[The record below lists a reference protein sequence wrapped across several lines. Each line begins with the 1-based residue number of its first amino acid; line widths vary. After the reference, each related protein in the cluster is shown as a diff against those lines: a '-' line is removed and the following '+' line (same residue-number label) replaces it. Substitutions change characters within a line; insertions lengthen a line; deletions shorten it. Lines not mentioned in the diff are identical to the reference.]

1 MFEKKIKN
9 IPFNNQSLKMPIMFS
24 ELIQN
29 TQKLFKN
36 INLEEEYSW
45 EIDGSKVMKYINY
58 IDFIK
63 R

>member
-9 IPFNNQSLKMPIMFS
+9 IPFNNQSLKTPIMFS

-45 EIDGSKVMKYINY
+45 EIDGSKVIKYINY

>member
-1 MFEKKIKN
+1 MNVKKIKN
-9 IPFNNQSLKMPIMFS
+9 IPFNNQYLNMPIMFS